1 MREGDNSGITSKQIS
16 ANVRESSYSK
26 VKGTN
31 PNGNP
36 VDGTDVYDKQ

>member
-1 MREGDNSGITSKQIS
+1 MT
-16 ANVRESSYSK
+16 SK